1 MSDEDFARRLQVID
15 QRQEAFL
22 QRLDMFDQRDTT
34 LLQRLERLSERLHVL
49 AGQTGQIVDNL
60 VEHRADPH
68 AHE

>member
-1 MSDEDFARRLQVID
+1 VVI
-15 QRQEAFL
+15 
-22 QRLDMFDQRDTT
+22 